1 MIKVTNPDNGA
12 DILDRTTPG
21 GMVTIKVG
29 ESKTL
34 PDAVA
39 HFLFS
44 VYQFLVLE
52 VQEVQEEEEKPSEEV
67 KDEVK
72 KEDDG
77 LDALSKDE
85 LTVKAIELEIDVK
98 ALKKKQDIV
107 DAIRSINK

>member
-29 ESKTL
+29 ESKVL

-52 VQEVQEEEEKPSEEV
+52 VHEEEEKSSEEV

-98 ALKKKQDIV
+98 AFKKKQEII
-107 DAIRSINK
+107 DAIRNLNA